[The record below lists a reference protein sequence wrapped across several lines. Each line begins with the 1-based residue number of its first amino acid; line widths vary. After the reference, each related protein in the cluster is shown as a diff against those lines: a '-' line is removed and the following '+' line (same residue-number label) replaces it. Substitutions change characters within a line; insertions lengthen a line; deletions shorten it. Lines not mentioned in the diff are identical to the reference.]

1 MDDNAPTQPTI
12 VDAGAVIGDQVG
24 RLLTTVGMAPQV
36 VAITGLR
43 MIIGSM
49 SYLNQHDKDA
59 ALELARFIGR
69 EMVGA
74 VDELDL
80 RGEATDGA

>member
-1 MDDNAPTQPTI
+1 
-12 VDAGAVIGDQVG
+12 
-24 RLLTTVGMAPQV
+24 
-36 VAITGLR
+36 
-43 MIIGSM
+43 M

-80 RGEATDGA
+80 RGEANDGA